1 MMTTEQKIVAALDR
15 MRDHLQSDG
24 GDIEFVRF
32 DASTGVAEVRFMGA
46 CKGCAMSAMTLRA
59 GIERAVRLEA
69 KEVRRVEA
77 IS

>member
-1 MMTTEQKIVAALDR
+1 MTTQQKIEAALDS
-15 MRDHLQSDG
+15 MREHLQADG

-32 DASTGVAEVRFMGA
+32 DQASGVAEVRFAGA

-59 GIERAVRLEA
+59 GIERAVRLA
-69 KEVRRVEA
+69 ASEVRRVEA